1 MCEDCRIPIGDNI
14 SALQCDHC
22 ESAEAWKCTNC
33 LGISDDVYQKLI
45 NNKNL
50 KRFCQG
56 CNSLVS
62 SDPQTGN
69 NMDKVLEK
77 VNKLVELISDW
88 DSKMVDRVRTEVSE
102 QLSKETLRWND
113 ATSQISDR
121 VARCEQK
128 MEEYNKETYN
138 KMAQCEATL
147 ALLLDQSKELAS
159 AKTGI
164 VRLGGIPYDDVNW
177 PPLGCT
183 GPSQTVTDN
192 ENIIQ
197 IVEKAVN
204 KQQVEDKEIEA
215 RKNNLVLYN
224 IPENQSERY
233 ETRVQADKDF
243 IVKMCDDVAGVQITD
258 SDVLKSVRLGAIVAD
273 KIRPLLVTLS
283 SEGTKEEIMRMAREL
298 GRSGKRYS
306 RIGIAHDYTPRQR
319 EENRKILEEAKAE
332 IEANGESP
340 ENYKLYVTRRNT
352 RPEVI
357 KKKRYKVVQQT
368 QNKEETAPKYTGEE
382 RLPCVTDS
390 YDSCTAMHEV

>member
-1 MCEDCRIPIGDNI
+1 M
-14 SALQCDHC
+14 
-22 ESAEAWKCTNC
+22 
-33 LGISDDVYQKLI
+33 
-45 NNKNL
+45 
-50 KRFCQG
+50 
-56 CNSLVS
+56 
-62 SDPQTGN
+62 
-69 NMDKVLEK
+69 
-77 VNKLVELISDW
+77 
-88 DSKMVDRVRTEVSE
+88 
-102 QLSKETLRWND
+102 
-113 ATSQISDR
+113 
-121 VARCEQK
+121 
-128 MEEYNKETYN
+128 
-138 KMAQCEATL
+138 
-147 ALLLDQSKELAS
+147 
-159 AKTGI
+159 
-164 VRLGGIPYDDVNW
+164 
-177 PPLGCT
+177 
-183 GPSQTVTDN
+183 
-192 ENIIQ
+192 
-197 IVEKAVN
+197 
-204 KQQVEDKEIEA
+204 EDKEIEA

-332 IEANGESP
+332 IEANGESL